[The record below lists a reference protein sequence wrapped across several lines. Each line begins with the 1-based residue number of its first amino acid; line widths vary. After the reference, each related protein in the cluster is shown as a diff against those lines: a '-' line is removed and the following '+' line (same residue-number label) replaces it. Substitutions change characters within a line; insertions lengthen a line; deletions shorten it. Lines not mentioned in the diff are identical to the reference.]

1 MMKKILFTLGLLIS
15 VVALQAQICRVQE
28 NNDRQVTLHY
38 TAGQLEVLQVGT
50 PEGDFTRL
58 FMENTHLSS
67 EVGQPQLPVVVSMLE
82 IPLCEAVRCEVV
94 SSHYIDYDAADLGVV
109 SPIFPAQPS
118 YSKSDIGEKDL
129 VIDHATYQ
137 RNELYHRDLAM
148 VEKCGVMRNMNLA
161 TLYLSPIQYNPVTG
175 TLRVYDDMEVV
186 VTYVNADLPATYA
199 MKSLHGNTFV
209 NGWQNRV
216 LNPMPVQS
224 REQVYNRP
232 VKYLIVA
239 HSMFRGQLDDFIA
252 WKQRQGLVVD
262 VAYTD
267 DPQVGT
273 TTTSISNFIKSL
285 YDYATD
291 ANPAPTFVLLVGDV
305 AQIPAFSTH
314 VSGESHVTDL
324 YYFTWTDGDNIP
336 DCYYGRFSAQNASQL
351 ANILDKTLQYE
362 QFTMPDPS
370 YLNDAVLVAGTDGN
384 FGPTHANGQ
393 INYLANNYVNT
404 AFGYSNVYVHL
415 YNSSSQAA
423 TIRAEIG
430 AGVGYA
436 NYTAHCSPS
445 GWADP
450 VFETNHIPSMNNADK
465 YGFMVGNCCQSN
477 QFNDDEC
484 FGEALLRAEK
494 KGAVGYIGGSNS
506 TYWGEDYYWSVGY
519 RTSVVANPTYDA
531 NNLGAYD
538 RMFHTHGEQFGDWA
552 VTAGSILMG
561 GNLSVENSPSDSK
574 LYYWEIYHLM
584 GDPSLLPWFTAPDP
598 MPVAVTDVMIQGVA
612 TVTVQAVPYAYVALT
627 ENGTVIGAAMAD
639 DNGLAT
645 LVFPPV
651 TTANTY
657 ELAATAQGYQPFFRT
672 LNVIEPEGAYVM
684 TVNTHL
690 ATDNEPNYNAT
701 VSIDATL
708 ENFGVAEA
716 SNITATLS
724 TTSQDVTIVDDNITL
739 ASLDASQQ
747 QLFSG
752 AFSVYVHD
760 DIADL
765 TSVPFTIATTFN
777 NDQTTTSTFSITLK
791 APALSNTSV
800 STAEVEGNSNNA
812 INPGETAALRITTR
826 NAGHA
831 PAVGVYSH
839 LTSVYDQVTIVDD
852 DLALGDIDANGNTV
866 SEFNIQ
872 ISNNVPE
879 PFIVPFIHQ
888 IYAGSYSFTD
898 TVYLFVG
905 ECVEDFESGDFS
917 KFNWT
922 NSSNAWSV
930 GNGAYEGSYCAVS
943 KSNLNSGSSCTLSLS
958 VTASAN
964 DTISYYRKY
973 TAGSGWFGTDAFT
986 FYIDNNVME
995 SVSEATNWSRAA
1007 FPISAGTH
1015 TIRFV
1020 FSRDSY
1026 GGSSSTARIDYI
1038 NFPMNGEMAPLAV
1051 EEAQRSL
1058 LNIYPIPAT
1067 QQVTISLPSSDK
1079 GYQLVLFDMNGR
1091 QIQHRTITGGSS
1103 EYQLN
1108 INDLRSGLYLIS
1120 LHNEDGVWTGK
1131 IVRAAE

>member
-1 MMKKILFTLGLLIS
+1 MKRILLTSFILLS
-15 VVALQAQICRVQE
+15 VIILNAQIFNVQE
-28 NNDRQVTLHY
+28 SSSNRVRVHCTAAPMEVTNVS
-38 TAGQLEVLQVGT
+38 TPAGNFSRLT
-50 PEGDFTRL
+50 MEGAA
-58 FMENTHLSS
+58 LSS
-67 EVGQPQLPVVVSMLE
+67 EVGQPQVPVAVSLLE
-82 IPLCEAVRCEVV
+82 IPLCSGVRCEVI
-94 SSHYIDYDAADLGVV
+94 SSHFTDYSAAELGVTELL
-109 SPIFPAQPS
+109 FPAQPS
-118 YSKSDIGEKDL
+118 YAKSVVGELPLIKDA
-129 VIDHATYQ
+129 ATYQ
-137 RNELYHRDLAM
+137 RDEFYHRDLAV
-148 VEKCGVMRNMNLA
+148 VEKTGILRNMNIA
-161 TLYLSPIQYNPVTG
+161 TLYFSPIQYNPVTR
-175 TLRVYDDMEVV
+175 TIRVYDDVEISVEFD
-186 VTYVNADLPATYA
+186 NPDLPATYA
-199 MKSLHGNTFV
+199 MKSLHGNAFFS
-209 NGWQNRV
+209 GLQHRV
-216 LNPMPVQS
+216 LNPMQPQN
-224 REQVYNRP
+224 REDVYNRP
-232 VKYLIVA
+232 IKMLIVA
-239 HSMFRGQLDDFIA
+239 HSMFRGQLDGFIA

-267 DPQVGT
+267 DAQVGT

-285 YDYATD
+285 YTYATD
-291 ANPAPTFVLLVGDV
+291 DNPAPSFVLLVGDV

-324 YYFTWTDGDNIP
+324 YYFTWTDGDNVP
-336 DCYYGRFSAQNASQL
+336 DCYYGRFSAQNANQL

-362 QFTMPDPS
+362 QYTMPDPS
-370 YLNDAVLVAGTDGN
+370 YLDDAVLVAGTDAN

-450 VFETNHIPSMNNADK
+450 EFETNHIPSMNNADK

-519 RTSVVANPTYDA
+519 RANIVADPTYDA

-538 RMFHTHGEQFGDWA
+538 RMFHTHGEQFSDWT

-561 GNLSVENSPSDSK
+561 GNLSVEASPSDSK

-584 GDPSLLPWFTAPDP
+584 GDPTLLPWFTNPDP
-598 MPVAVTDVMIQGVA
+598 MPVSVGSDQVA
-612 TVTVQAVPYAYVALT
+612 GLSSLAVQAVPYAYVALT
-627 ENGTVIGAAMAD
+627 ENGTVIGASMAD
-639 DNGLAT
+639 AT
-645 LVFPPV
+645 GM
-651 TTANTY
+651 ANLSFNPLIPGSAY
-657 ELAATAQGYQPFFRT
+657 ELAATAQGYQPFFQT
-672 LNVIEPEGAYVM
+672 INVVDPTDAYV
-684 TVNTHL
+684 VALNPQL
-690 ATDNEPNYNAT
+690 AASNDPNYNAT
-701 VSIDATL
+701 VSINATL
-708 ENFGVAEA
+708 RNLGVADA
-716 SNITATLS
+716 SDITATLS
-724 TTSQDVTIVDDNITL
+724 TTSSEVTIVENTATL
-739 ASLDASQQ
+739 ASLAVEQQ
-747 QLFSG
+747 QLLTN
-752 AFSVYVHD
+752 AFSVYIHD
-760 DIADL
+760 DIADN
-765 TSVPFTIATTFN
+765 TMVPFTITTTFN
-777 NDQTTTSTFSITLK
+777 NNLTTECNFNLTLK
-791 APALSNTSV
+791 APILSGAGASI
-800 STAEVEGNSNNA
+800 AEVEGNGNNA
-812 INPGETAALRITTR
+812 INPGETVSLRITTN

-831 PAVGVYSH
+831 PAADVYSH
-839 LTSVYDQVTIVDD
+839 LTCFYDQVTIVND
-852 DLALGDIDANGNTV
+852 DLSLGNIDAMGNAV
-866 SEFNIQ
+866 SEFTIQ
-872 ISNNVPE
+872 ISENVPE
-879 PFIVPFIHQ
+879 PFIVPFIHNV
-888 IYAGSYSFTD
+888 YAGAYSYTD

-905 ECVEDFESGDFS
+905 ECVEDFETGDFS

-943 KSNLNSGSSCTLSLS
+943 KSNLSSGSSCTLSLS
-958 VTASAN
+958 VTATAN

-973 TAGSGWFGTDAFT
+973 TAGSSWFGSDNFT

-995 SVSEATNWSRAA
+995 TVSSTANWSRAA

-1020 FSRDSY
+1020 FTRDSY

-1038 NFPMNGEMAPLAV
+1038 NFPMNGDMAPLAV

-1058 LNIYPIPAT
+1058 LNVYPVPAT
-1067 QQVTISLPSSDK
+1067 QQVTIALPSSDK

-1120 LHNEDGVWTGK
+1120 LYNEDGVWTGK